1 MNYTI
6 YDSTSGQIIGY
17 VYAETDN
24 DAAENLKNCSFVDG
38 KWDANKYYIHNNQA
52 VDIPLRPSDDD
63 NCRFDY
69 TIKQWRVIKPVL
81 TSEQLR
87 DQRNQLLIDVDRI
100 NPVWYAS
107 LDSEQ
112 QQQLQ
117 QYRQLLLAVPQQPGF
132 PESVEWPAKPTWL

>member
-1 MNYTI
+1 MIQATI
-6 YDSTSGQIIGY
+6 YDDQGRVIGCFT
-17 VYAETDN
+17 ASSHDMLMP
-24 DAAENLKNCSFVDG
+24 NLESHNWIEGSVPP
-38 KWDANKYYIHNNQA
+38 NHYIVNGQA
-52 VDIPLRPSDDD
+52 VAMPPCPDTADLKH
-63 NCRFDY
+63 CWDY
-69 TIKQWRVIKPVL
+69 DHHVWIIDVDATQKHIRQ
-81 TSEQLR
+81 
-87 DQRNQLLIDVDRI
+87 QRNQLLQVVDQV